1 MTCHNSDL
9 GSVSDWLNQ
18 ISYAARPIRSTT
30 QIWLVKGHQ
39 YGMSALVPQTPFGGK
54 PVLASWGHIGCFL
67 RLQISAPEIAQLSSK
82 SIRTKKRS
90 TSPLFLTLVLSIS
103 ATAAEFFYLTHLRKH
118 SIIRVQ

>member
-9 GSVSDWLNQ
+9 GSASNWLNQ
-18 ISYAARPIRSTT
+18 ISYAARPIRSTP

-54 PVLASWGHIGCFL
+54 PVLEM
-67 RLQISAPEIAQLSSK
+67 SAVFSGYKFPWEIAQLSSK

-103 ATAAEFFYLTHLRKH
+103 VTAAEFFYLTHLRKH
-118 SIIRVQ
+118 SIIRLQ